1 VQRESERERPSHET
15 EEERRCREDEE
26 RHNEELVE
34 AHLRQ
39 EEGVGKAM
47 VREHEEDLHRQEDDD

>member
-1 VQRESERERPSHET
+1 MEPEDYSPET